1 MFKTRILP
9 IHFKTVKTHDWEP
22 VREFMLQNQDNTL
35 TLPMLID
42 SGADCSLVSFKT
54 RQALGLQILETDDIE
69 EAFGIGG
76 SIEYVIKRKQADETI
91 VFRNREMV

>member
-1 MFKTRILP
+1 
-9 IHFKTVKTHDWEP
+9 
-22 VREFMLQNQDNTL
+22 
-35 TLPMLID
+35 MLID